1 MPLREEIP
9 MTPVHQGFAPGSP
22 GVRNG
27 QAGQSPTKLVELP
40 LSLGKMA
47 TKKPELWVRA
57 TKKTESQLPV
67 FGLRACRGCPPLCDN
82 CHQVSTADQAQQVR
96 SAACA
101 CPRAQQPP
109 SCDNY
114 ACHRAPTDGRP
125 HHPVPLRHRVGEAM
139 GRLPGPTHSTSG
151 PVTSA
156 EHLALLATL
165 ADFSAG
171 LETNILTATYY
182 ACEFKVSQAE
192 IGRSCGISRQA
203 VRQRLA
209 KAVAIRKTHQR
220 DSSYWD
226 YDYDYLEDE

>member
-1 MPLREEIP
+1 MTTTLVTMPL
-9 MTPVHQGFAPGSP
+9 
-22 GVRNG
+22 
-27 QAGQSPTKLVELP
+27 
-40 LSLGKMA
+40 
-47 TKKPELWVRA
+47 
-57 TKKTESQLPV
+57 
-67 FGLRACRGCPPLCDN
+67 
-82 CHQVSTADQAQQVR
+82 
-96 SAACA
+96 
-101 CPRAQQPP
+101 
-109 SCDNY
+109 
-114 ACHRAPTDGRP
+114 PTDDPITLYLYGIAW
-125 HHPVPLRHRVGEAM
+125 EKAM
-139 GRLPGPTHSTSG
+139 ERLPGPPHSTSG

-182 ACEFKVSQAE
+182 ACEFKVSRAD

-220 DSSYWD
+220 YSPYWD